1 MKSSRKPAT
10 KAFLLI
16 AIGIAA
22 VIGAIAT
29 AARGEMLN
37 WLQNIEAGAPLE
49 NVLFRWM
56 DLPSGRVS
64 ALRPPQEA
72 RPLLDALVKSQPDRA
87 ELYSIRAMEEE
98 QQLDFDSAEK
108 DWKSYAQS
116 AADRTAAQL
125 ALADFYHRRA
135 RPSDEIAALSVVA
148 QSPTAPSEELLA
160 PQEQKSWLA
169 FARIFTIISANAL
182 PAETSDSEYQA
193 WIARYPRETALY
205 AKYFAFLLDR
215 KEYGRAADLIP
226 AYSKAFPD
234 DTVFPVKA
242 HALLDY
248 RKGDVEQGLAVY
260 DRSFQP
266 LWPDELI
273 QGYFELLGETHSLR
287 KFLDASRA
295 AHEVHPDDIG
305 PVARI
310 FYYYKQ
316 ENKPDAAAEVIAEFR
331 AYRETAKIP
340 WTGDELYTLARLLER
355 IQAYPEAGR
364 YYLALYSATD
374 KPESR
379 QRSLVGLINILLA
392 SPDQPLRL
400 GAGDLSMYK
409 DIGTADPGPGFLN
422 GILSLLFNSED
433 PQSSFADEEQRGVP
447 YFHRAEA
454 AKLLGL
460 LDQQCP
466 NAPERA
472 GLHAQLIEAYDNYG
486 ESDAVIASGRKFLAD
501 FPEAPERTQ
510 VSLLMA
516 DADARLGKTE
526 DEFAI
531 YDEVLRELSQ
541 RAQNVPLGSDIAMAD
556 EWPRGQ
562 AMEAETQDDQNSS
575 EDQNSAE
582 APGAAASQAFSIA
595 SNETPKAAGPR
606 SAEYASVLDRYLAR
620 LAALKQVPRA
630 LEVLRREVD
639 RNPNDPG
646 LYERLAQFLEQNQLG
661 DQEEEVYQRAIQ
673 QFPDRS
679 WYHKLARL
687 YLRRR
692 KNEQFEQLTDQV
704 VKIFAG
710 SDLESYFRNVVG
722 RGSIGPQ
729 LYLRL
734 NLYANQRFPHNL
746 SFVRNLLRAYKMGGT
761 EDEAAWENVLRQHW
775 YEDDGLRAEYFEFL
789 SRTNQLDSEL
799 AALRAANPD
808 IAADRWQQAAQSN
821 PAAVRLFAEA
831 ELWQSH
837 FEAGMPALGALAGEF
852 PADRDLGR
860 EASAVYRSLAYFDGR
875 NTEAAVT
882 VEQSL
887 LNSNP
892 TDSDTL
898 ARIGDIYA
906 DRDMFREAA
915 PYWNRIAEIEPG
927 KPDSYLSAAT
937 VFWDYY
943 KFDDALRLLNLGRA
957 KLGNENLFAYQEGA
971 IYENE
976 RDYPRAVAEY
986 VKGALADGESSES
999 WNRLLTLAVRAKLK
1013 DVVDRE
1019 TSRAVDAQ
1027 NPALIAIQLRV
1038 AILQVQDRK
1047 SDTRAFLLDEIAR
1060 TDSVELAEQIERL
1073 AQQQSLEDVRQRAI
1087 EQQAKLTTDP
1097 VHRLQLRYA
1106 LVQFFESKKDF
1117 AAAQTEIEA
1126 LYRENPKILGVVRA
1140 TVDFY
1145 WQRKMQQR
1153 AIDVLQQAAKDSYPA
1168 LRDRFNYEAARKATD
1183 AGNYTLAR
1191 QLLDPLLQQS
1201 PYDGELLAAMADTYA
1216 RAGDNAG
1223 LRDFYVAKIAL
1234 FRQAPLA
1241 AEDRAAR
1248 IAQLRRGLIPALTQ
1262 LKDYAG
1268 AVDQY
1273 IEVINQFP
1281 EDAGLNTEAAL
1292 YAEKY
1297 GLQSRLAAFYVKT
1310 VSDSLRDYRWSM
1322 VLARLQTQFE
1332 DYPAAIDSY
1341 TKSIAIRPDRV
1352 DLYTAR
1358 ADLLERLMRFDEAAA
1373 DYSKL
1378 YDLSYHDQQWM
1389 MKVAQIR
1396 ARQGRPDEAVK
1407 ALKTALIDGRPTK
1420 PQNFFDAAQS
1430 LESWGLLAQA
1440 KDLALQG
1447 VDAAGDDLLADQ
1459 ANRGGAQLYVRI
1471 LTRLRQYQ
1479 AAYARL
1485 EAAFNAA
1492 QAPVTSLSSALKE
1505 ADQQGLAAVSDS
1517 EWRSREQK
1525 IRSDTGK
1532 EGMDSCM
1539 KEMGGAV
1546 AKYFTPEETAAFS
1559 QFLAA
1564 KQTGTPPDYLI
1575 DAAEAAQLSDLEA
1588 RWRYEALMA
1597 SPKYSSRHLQR
1608 LIQLQSDRL
1617 EYSELGGQLEKY
1629 AAVLNDYSRASALMS
1644 AARAYRSAG
1653 DPQSELRIYS
1663 ETNLGQD
1670 AQRYFELLF
1679 TQRREELIDI
1689 AGTRKSPWYNTA
1701 TSFAV
1706 ASGDKTL
1713 AYAAIRAHGA
1723 SLPPVWTK
1731 AYIGLTGLYY
1741 ADGAA
1746 DVNAAFL
1753 DILDDRPIGER
1764 LGQKLDRDQQLAGDV
1779 WFYYA
1784 SRYGEYLAAT
1794 HQGNPEDYLPAALE
1808 QSPGSAGAYLTM
1820 AEYYAD
1826 SGDAARAV
1834 ANYQH
1839 SLELDPDQAGIY
1851 DRIAVL
1857 DWDAGQ
1863 HAQASAQ
1870 WKRALDILEK
1880 EQTKGSVPQ
1889 SFWNDFSPISQHLG
1903 QRKLGAEFRPS
1914 MDALLRE
1921 YIRRNNLYKLMPL
1934 LHDAYSSLGDPAAGA
1949 AWLLDLSS
1957 ASGDQEE
1964 ELADELAETNWIP
1977 LPLRAPF
1984 YQRVLE
1990 LQQAAVEKSEGDQK
2004 EAAQGELR
2012 QSQVRWIQYLIEAK
2026 QFQRAKDSLDALPEE
2041 TQEVSADDLTPL
2053 QLRIAA
2059 ELNTLDSVLA
2069 AYRLDPEHAPS
2080 FDILSAAAAAIQ
2092 KAHERPAANK
2102 ILEFAYSREI
2112 ARHNLDATNF
2122 LGLAEIRLDSGDVHG
2137 AVDLLNRLVLVVG
2150 QPCENLD
2157 AAAALLES
2165 SHHSAEAA
2173 VFLAQLVHATP
2184 WEPQYRLRFARA
2196 QIAANDDAA
2205 QARKDLA
2212 AIAGADDVP
2221 YAVRADAAAA
2231 LAGKSPGANLG
2242 SEELNLLASAAPITP
2257 KQANQPYFTRARVR
2271 AAAALHD
2278 DHDRIALLRAAIE
2291 DSPSSDAGR
2300 IALFHAAA
2308 AAHED
2313 QLAYSDARPL
2323 LDSLAL
2329 PGNSSPEDQG
2339 ADESPSSDEA
2349 ASPARMSRVE
2359 RLRIVI
2365 ELATVSE
2372 NLDRLGEGVRFL
2384 RAAQKFQTDP
2394 ARRAELR
2401 QHLARLRAEIDRRAK
2416 NAARQPEIHGQLEQ
2430 DRLVRP
2436 RLIAAREN
2444 PQSRTE
2450 GSRP

>member
-1 MKSSRKPAT
+1 
-10 KAFLLI
+10 
-16 AIGIAA
+16 
-22 VIGAIAT
+22 
-29 AARGEMLN
+29 
-37 WLQNIEAGAPLE
+37 
-49 NVLFRWM
+49 
-56 DLPSGRVS
+56 
-64 ALRPPQEA
+64 
-72 RPLLDALVKSQPDRA
+72 
-87 ELYSIRAMEEE
+87 
-98 QQLDFDSAEK
+98 
-108 DWKSYAQS
+108 
-116 AADRTAAQL
+116 
-125 ALADFYHRRA
+125 
-135 RPSDEIAALSVVA
+135 
-148 QSPTAPSEELLA
+148 
-160 PQEQKSWLA
+160 
-169 FARIFTIISANAL
+169 
-182 PAETSDSEYQA
+182 
-193 WIARYPRETALY
+193 
-205 AKYFAFLLDR
+205 
-215 KEYGRAADLIP
+215 
-226 AYSKAFPD
+226 
-234 DTVFPVKA
+234 
-242 HALLDY
+242 
-248 RKGDVEQGLAVY
+248 
-260 DRSFQP
+260 
-266 LWPDELI
+266 
-273 QGYFELLGETHSLR
+273 
-287 KFLDASRA
+287 
-295 AHEVHPDDIG
+295 
-305 PVARI
+305 
-310 FYYYKQ
+310 
-316 ENKPDAAAEVIAEFR
+316 
-331 AYRETAKIP
+331 
-340 WTGDELYTLARLLER
+340 
-355 IQAYPEAGR
+355 
-364 YYLALYSATD
+364 
-374 KPESR
+374 
-379 QRSLVGLINILLA
+379 
-392 SPDQPLRL
+392 
-400 GAGDLSMYK
+400 
-409 DIGTADPGPGFLN
+409 
-422 GILSLLFNSED
+422 
-433 PQSSFADEEQRGVP
+433 
-447 YFHRAEA
+447 
-454 AKLLGL
+454 
-460 LDQQCP
+460 
-466 NAPERA
+466 
-472 GLHAQLIEAYDNYG
+472 
-486 ESDAVIASGRKFLAD
+486 
-501 FPEAPERTQ
+501 
-510 VSLLMA
+510 
-516 DADARLGKTE
+516 
-526 DEFAI
+526 
-531 YDEVLRELSQ
+531 
-541 RAQNVPLGSDIAMAD
+541 
-556 EWPRGQ
+556 
-562 AMEAETQDDQNSS
+562 
-575 EDQNSAE
+575 
-582 APGAAASQAFSIA
+582 
-595 SNETPKAAGPR
+595 
-606 SAEYASVLDRYLAR
+606 
-620 LAALKQVPRA
+620 
-630 LEVLRREVD
+630 
-639 RNPNDPG
+639 
-646 LYERLAQFLEQNQLG
+646 
-661 DQEEEVYQRAIQ
+661 
-673 QFPDRS
+673 
-679 WYHKLARL
+679 
-687 YLRRR
+687 
-692 KNEQFEQLTDQV
+692 
-704 VKIFAG
+704 
-710 SDLESYFRNVVG
+710 
-722 RGSIGPQ
+722 
-729 LYLRL
+729 
-734 NLYANQRFPHNL
+734 
-746 SFVRNLLRAYKMGGT
+746 
-761 EDEAAWENVLRQHW
+761 
-775 YEDDGLRAEYFEFL
+775 
-789 SRTNQLDSEL
+789 
-799 AALRAANPD
+799 
-808 IAADRWQQAAQSN
+808 
-821 PAAVRLFAEA
+821 
-831 ELWQSH
+831 
-837 FEAGMPALGALAGEF
+837 
-852 PADRDLGR
+852 
-860 EASAVYRSLAYFDGR
+860 
-875 NTEAAVT
+875 
-882 VEQSL
+882 
-887 LNSNP
+887 
-892 TDSDTL
+892 
-898 ARIGDIYA
+898 
-906 DRDMFREAA
+906 
-915 PYWNRIAEIEPG
+915 
-927 KPDSYLSAAT
+927 
-937 VFWDYY
+937 
-943 KFDDALRLLNLGRA
+943 LNLGRA

-976 RDYPRAVAEY
+976 RNYPRAVAEY
-986 VKGALADGESSES
+986 VKGALADGKSSES
-999 WNRLLTLAVRAKLK
+999 WNRLLSLAVRAKLR
-1013 DVVDRE
+1013 DIVDRE
-1019 TSRAVDAQ
+1019 TSHAVDAQ
-1027 NPALIAIQLRV
+1027 NPAFIAIQLRV
-1038 AILQVQDRK
+1038 AILEVQDRK
-1047 SDTRAFLLDEIAR
+1047 TDTRAFLLDEIAR

-1073 AQQQSLEDVRQRAI
+1073 AQQQSLEDVSQRAI

-1106 LVQFFESKKDF
+1106 LVQFFENKKDF
-1117 AAAQTEIEA
+1117 AAAQTEVEA
-1126 LYRENPKILGVVRA
+1126 LYQENPKILGVVRA

-1223 LRDFYVAKIAL
+1223 LRDFYVAKISL
-1234 FRQAPLA
+1234 FRQAPLV

-1248 IAQLRRGLIPALTQ
+1248 IAGLRRGLIPALTQ

-1273 IEVINQFP
+1273 IEIINQFP
-1281 EDAGLNTEAAL
+1281 EDAGLDTEAAL

-1505 ADQQGLAAVSDS
+1505 ADKQGLAAVSDS

-1564 KQTGTPPDYLI
+1564 KQTDTPSDYLI

-1597 SPKYSSRHLQR
+1597 SPSYSFPHLQR
-1608 LIQLQSDRL
+1608 LIQLQSGRMK
-1617 EYSELGGQLEKY
+1617 YSELGGQLEQY
-1629 AAVLNDYSRASALMS
+1629 ANVADRNPRPGALLS
-1644 AARAYRSAG
+1644 AAAAYRSAG
-1653 DPQSELRIYS
+1653 DSQSELRIYS
-1663 ETNLGQD
+1663 EANFGQD

-1679 TQRREELIDI
+1679 TQRRQDLIHI
-1689 AGTRKSPWYNTA
+1689 AGTTQSVWYNAA
-1701 TSFAV
+1701 TNFAV
-1706 ASGDKTL
+1706 VSGDEKL

-1794 HQGNPEDYLPAALE
+1794 HQGSPEDYLTATLE
-1808 QSPGSAGAYLTM
+1808 QSPGSADAYLRI

-1826 SGDAARAV
+1826 SGDAPRAV

-1839 SLELDPDQAGIY
+1839 SLELNPDQAAIY

-1870 WKRALDILEK
+1870 WKRALDVLEK

-1889 SFWNDFSPISQHLG
+1889 SFWKDFSSISQHLG
-1903 QRKLGAEFRPS
+1903 QRELAAAYRPQ

-1921 YIRRNNLYKLMPL
+1921 YIHRNGDYNLTPL
-1934 LHDAYSSLGDPAAGA
+1934 LRAAYSSLGDPAAGA
-1949 AWLLDLSS
+1949 AWLLDLS
-1957 ASGDQEE
+1957 AMATPPEMIPE
-1964 ELADELAETNWIP
+1964 ELVDAAWIP
-1977 LPLRAPF
+1977 LPAREPF
-1984 YQRVLE
+1984 YQRILNL
-1990 LQQAAVEKSEGDQK
+1990 LQTNVEKSEGGQREVAEQD
-2004 EAAQGELR
+2004 LR
-2012 QSQVRWIQYLIEAK
+2012 NWQVRWIQYLISVK
-2026 QFQRAKDSLDALPEE
+2026 QFQRAKDALDALPEE
-2041 TQEVSADDLTPL
+2041 TQKVSADDLTPL

-2069 AYRLDPEHAPS
+2069 AYQLDPEHAPS
-2080 FDILSAAAAAIQ
+2080 LDILSAAARDL
-2092 KAHERPAANK
+2092 KKTHEQAAANK

-2112 ARHNLDATNF
+2112 ARHNLDAPNF

-2150 QPCENLD
+2150 QPYENLD

-2165 SHHSAEAA
+2165 THHPAEAA

-2212 AIAGADDVP
+2212 AIASADDVP
-2221 YAVRADAAAA
+2221 YAVRADAA
-2231 LAGKSPGANLG
+2231 LAGKSPSANLG
-2242 SEELNLLASAAPITP
+2242 SEELNLLASAAPIAP
-2257 KQANQPYFTRARVR
+2257 KQANQSYFVRARIQ
-2271 AAAALHD
+2271 AASALRD
-2278 DHDRIALLRAAIE
+2278 DHDRIVLLRAAIE
-2291 DSPSSDAGR
+2291 DRPSSDAAR

-2313 QLAYSDARPL
+2313 QLAYSAAGPL
-2323 LDSLAL
+2323 LDSLQL
-2329 PGNSSPEDQG
+2329 PGSSSPEEQS

-2349 ASPARMSRVE
+2349 APPARMSRAE

-2365 ELATVSE
+2365 ELATVTE
-2372 NLDRLGEGVRFL
+2372 NLDRLDEAVRHL
-2384 RAAQKFQTDP
+2384 RAAQKFETDP

-2444 PQSRTE
+2444 PPSRAE